1 MDNQFGK
8 LILTGGCI
16 LILAACNIA
25 PAELPATV
33 TQAARPELTAY
44 STRTLPPPVTAT
56 PPGAVDIVA
65 PTATLQVHTVKKDEL
80 GSEIAL
86 HYGVSL
92 AMLQAANPGVD
103 LNYLKEGS
111 TLTIP
116 ARSQTPSPILFTP
129 TPVTLDLGQVHCY
142 PTAEGKAWCLVNI
155 RNNQAD
161 PVYYLT
167 GDFLLQAGDQVASQT
182 ATGLMNVLPAGAQA
196 PLIALLD
203 GPVSYPFQAHFIL
216 KTAFQANSPTV
227 RSVAVSGQQIQ
238 IQPDGLAIRVT
249 GTVQA
254 DGDGEQHI
262 AVVVCGYHG
271 DLPAGIRRLE
281 LPDTVQPGAQ
291 VPFDLTVY
299 TTGPV
304 MDKVEVYAE
313 AKK

>member
-1 MDNQFGK
+1 MDNQFRK
-8 LILTGGCI
+8 LLLSCGCI
-16 LILAACNIA
+16 LILAACTSA
-25 PAELPATV
+25 PVDLPVTP
-33 TQAARPELTAY
+33 TQASRPVLTAY
-44 STRTLPPPVTAT
+44 PTRTITPPVAAT
-56 PPGAVDIVA
+56 QSSAAEILA

-129 TPVTLDLGQVHCY
+129 TPVTLEVGQVHCY
-142 PTAEGKAWCLVNI
+142 PTADGKAWCLVNI
-155 RNNQAD
+155 RNNQAG

-203 GPVSYPFQAHFIL
+203 GPAVFPYQAHFNL

-227 RSVAVSGQQIQ
+227 RSVAVSGKQVEV
-238 IQPDGLAIRVT
+238 QPDGLAIRVT

-254 DGDGEQHI
+254 DGDGDQHI
-262 AVVVCGYHG
+262 SVVVCGYHD

-281 LPDTVQPGAQ
+281 LPDAVQPGAQ